1 MGAWD
6 LDRVVAGPA
15 DVTVGGVGVGRTWG
29 PVKVRFTPLL
39 REEVCAYTGSTPVD
53 FTVVGVRAE
62 VTVTLAE
69 HVMENLVLA
78 MPHLL
83 AASGY
88 AGVGYR
94 PGLRLGEGA
103 AELTLHPV
111 ARDEGDTTEDVT
123 LHRAVCV
130 GFVELEYS
138 NAADRLVEARF
149 VGLADTSRPNGDM
162 VGRVRAPGRS

>member
-6 LDRVVAGPA
+6 LGRVVAGPA
-15 DVTVGGVGVGRTWG
+15 EVTVGGVAVGRTWG
-29 PVKVRFTPLL
+29 PVKARFTPIL
-39 REEVCAYTGSTPVD
+39 REETCAYTGGTPVD

-69 HVMENLVLA
+69 HVLENLVLA
-78 MPHLL
+78 MPHVL

-88 AGVGYR
+88 AGVGYL
-94 PGLRLGEGA
+94 PGRRLAGGA

-111 ARDEGDTTEDVT
+111 SRAAGDATEDVT

-130 GFVELEYS
+130 GVTELEYS
-138 NAADRLVEARF
+138 NQADRLVEARF
-149 VGLADTSRPNGDM
+149 VGLADAARASGDM
-162 VGRVRAPGRS
+162 VGRVRAPERS